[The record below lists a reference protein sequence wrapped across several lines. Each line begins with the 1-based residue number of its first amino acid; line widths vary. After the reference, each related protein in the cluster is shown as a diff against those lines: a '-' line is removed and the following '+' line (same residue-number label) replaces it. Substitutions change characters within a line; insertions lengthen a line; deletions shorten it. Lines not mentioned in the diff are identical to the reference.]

1 MKRILSLALLIT
13 VACTPAAALAAG
25 ETAAK
30 PGESPKAVSGA
41 PKGASKAK
49 VPFPY
54 DGTPGNLLTKL
65 LKGRSEDPL
74 RYLAG
79 DMKTI
84 VGDLGGYKTD
94 KPVQAKEEKVVS
106 ELDVLIKE
114 LEKACKNGGGG
125 GGNPTRPLGRSILA
139 RGPGGQGDM
148 IDPKQGDKQ

>member
-1 MKRILSLALLIT
+1 MKRILCLALLIA
-13 VACTPAAALAAG
+13 VACAPAAAPAAG

-30 PGESPKAVSGA
+30 PGEAPKAVAGA
-41 PKGASKAK
+41 PAAAPKATPKVK

-74 RYLAG
+74 RFLAG

-84 VGDLGGYKTD
+84 VGDLGTYKTD

-114 LEKACKNGGGG
+114 LKKACKSGGGG
-125 GGNPTRPLGRSILA
+125 GGNPTRPLGRSI
-139 RGPGGQGDM
+139 
-148 IDPKQGDKQ
+148 